1 MEKKDIVERF
11 LEDSIQLDASA
22 LDYFITNPQK
32 IDEFIRLLGENR
44 VPIVGT
50 ELINTLLN
58 NSAPGS
64 FGSVEHIRNF
74 VIKHENKKISIS
86 EYSERVLGYYEM
98 KKQPLLNKT
107 EATKLLSINKIKKQ
121 KEFVLIVMVAELD
134 RGEMSAVVEDQTGH
148 NIVYF
153 GHGGGFEGII
163 ENDVVMLVCW
173 VEDGLVKVKR
183 TVWPDVPLK
192 RAANKSKRSVYC
204 MFVSDLH
211 MDSEHFNTK
220 QYEKI
225 VSWAKGIEEAGGH
238 DKIYVFILGDVSK
251 KKENIEEFFE
261 ALPESSLK
269 IFLRSKT
276 DAVVGDREDVLSF
289 GVPTMLE
296 VEGIRFLLCAGDN
309 ITKYK
314 DFWKGGTEVMMNL
327 LKRRDLQPPLIPRE
341 PITPSKDSLIE
352 QTPDIFASGGFHIPD
367 ARNYKGVT
375 IISTGSLIGKPI
387 FWAVDLKTREIN
399 KLDFS

>member
-32 IDEFIRLLGENR
+32 IDEFIRLLGKDR
-44 VPIVGT
+44 VPIVGA

-58 NSAPGS
+58 NNASRS
-64 FGSVEHIRNF
+64 VGSVKHIRNF
-74 VIKHENKKISIS
+74 VIKHENEKISLS
-86 EYSERVLGYYEM
+86 EYSERVLEHYEM
-98 KKQPLLNKT
+98 KKRLLLNKT
-107 EATKLLSINKIKKQ
+107 EATRPLSINKIKKQ

-134 RGEMSAVVEDQTGH
+134 HGEMSAVVEDQTGH

-153 GHGGGFEGII
+153 GHGDGFEGMI
-163 ENDVVMLVCW
+163 ENDVVMLVCG

-183 TVWPDVPLK
+183 VVWPDVPLK
-192 RAANKSKRSVYC
+192 RAVNKSKRNVYC
-204 MFVSDLH
+204 VFVSDIH

-225 VSWAKGIEEAGGH
+225 VSWVGGVEKAGGY
-238 DKIYVFILGDVSK
+238 DKIYVFILGGVSK
-251 KKENIEEFFE
+251 NKEDIEKFLR

-269 IFLRSKT
+269 MFLRSGT
-276 DAVVGDREDVLSF
+276 DAVIDKRGDTLLF
-289 GVPTMLE
+289 NMPTMLE
-296 VEGIRFLLCAGDN
+296 VEGIRFLLCSGDD
-309 ITKYK
+309 IAEYK
-314 DFWKGGTEVMMNL
+314 ELWKGGTEVMMNL
-327 LKRRDLQPPLIPRE
+327 LKRRDIQPPLAPRE
-341 PITPSKDSLIE
+341 STPPSKDSLME
-352 QTPDIFASGGFHIPD
+352 QTPDIFASGGFHTPD

-375 IISTGSLIGKPI
+375 IISTGSLIGEPV